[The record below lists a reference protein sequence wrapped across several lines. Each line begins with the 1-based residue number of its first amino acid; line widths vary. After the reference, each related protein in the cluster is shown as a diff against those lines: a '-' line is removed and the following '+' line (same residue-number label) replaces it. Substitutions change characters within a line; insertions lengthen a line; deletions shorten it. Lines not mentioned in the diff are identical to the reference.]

1 MSNHFALSISR
12 LFAVIVN
19 LSQQSPSVEP
29 VLTSFLSL
37 LDDLLLLKNL
47 KVDIESIDLTL
58 VGWLLLLLAHVL
70 DACIVQC
77 KPSATAVGKE
87 NNFLFVGILFWV
99 ACTSKKDKMADA
111 WPKGSGFQKL
121 QFSFL
126 LSDDADTSKVSNG
139 KNGATSTSSKSKSSK
154 SSKSSKTSKRSRWDF
169 MLPMPSSQPASS
181 TSDISSYRY
190 QRTHKL
196 MSKYAL
202 PKKTLTESQLQ
213 QSIIKGNGKQAYKV
227 MAMALE
233 YYYTLLRFTG
243 YQAQCWE

>member
-111 WPKGSGFQKL
+111 WPKGVGSKNCNFLFYFQMM
-121 QFSFL
+121 Q
-126 LSDDADTSKVSNG
+126 
-139 KNGATSTSSKSKSSK
+139 
-154 SSKSSKTSKRSRWDF
+154 
-169 MLPMPSSQPASS
+169 
-181 TSDISSYRY
+181 
-190 QRTHKL
+190 
-196 MSKYAL
+196 
-202 PKKTLTESQLQ
+202 
-213 QSIIKGNGKQAYKV
+213 
-227 MAMALE
+227 
-233 YYYTLLRFTG
+233 TLLK
-243 YQAQCWE
+243 YQMEKTERHRLLARANHLSLQRVAKPVNEADGTSCFRCRQANQLALQVI